1 MRIMLVLL
9 VVLAAPWANAESVS
23 RFVTVVAEGFVEAS
37 PDELL
42 LTVSARQVG
51 QDLETLQALVDKTAA
66 QVAAAAAANGV
77 EPEDIDS
84 ARLSAGPEYE
94 WRKNERVLL
103 GQAVQRD
110 ITLRVR
116 NLDTY
121 GKLMQQLS
129 RLSLHRIE
137 QPRLAHSN
145 LDGLRIEALR
155 AALAL
160 ARAKAEAI
168 AAGVKAGLGEVLY
181 VRENGAFE
189 PPGPAGRIMM
199 AEMASADASEPVFSF
214 AKERI
219 GASVEVSYALKNK
232 D

>member
-1 MRIMLVLL
+1 MRVMLVLL
-9 VVLAAPWANAESVS
+9 LVLAAPWASAESVS
-23 RFVTVVAEGFVEAS
+23 RYVTVVAEGFVEAS
-37 PDELL
+37 PDELW

-51 QDLETLQALVDKTAA
+51 QDLETLQALVDKAAA

-77 EPEDIDS
+77 EPEDVDS
-84 ARLSAGPEYE
+84 SRLSAGPEYE
-94 WRKNERVLL
+94 WRKNERVLV

-129 RLSLHRIE
+129 RLSLYRIE

-168 AAGVKAGLGEVLY
+168 AAGVKARLGEVLY

-189 PPGPAGRIMM
+189 PPVPAGRVMM
-199 AEMASADASEPVFSF
+199 AEMASADAPEPVFNF
-214 AKERI
+214 AKQRI
-219 GASVEVSYALKNK
+219 SASVEVSYTLKDK